1 MIPCAICMCMVQ
13 ASFAAQPYAQ
23 EPYDPRFLWFMLAF
37 LATLVCPFAL
47 LARSRHPEPVF
58 WICLAATLLFP
69 YDPLLMLMALCS
81 LVARRSGVA
90 RTVRAVAAAT
100 PVAVWAQL
108 RDALRP
114 ADASLWHLIFAKPY
128 TGGVYGGDMVMLVG
142 EPTIIITAV
151 VVALTGVTVSVL
163 CGLHIR
169 SRARL
174 HEADAKTRAAQ
185 HHAAHLQSDLDSQ
198 QLADAIAA
206 EAHDTLAHSLSL
218 IALNASALQ
227 AEANRLAHS
236 VDPEAHHEPADP
248 KETKRAAETVAAKAD
263 EIRRQA
269 AGALDEAHSII
280 DMLRHPQQAWERLA
294 PSDDTALTRESL
306 TALLDDARQAGERI
320 DTWID
325 IRQLGDLDE
334 NVGKVAYRAVQESL
348 TNARRHA
355 PGAPVSLEVTV
366 GPETGVHVHASNPT
380 DGIAGG
386 SGAAASAGVPG
397 RDARGGAGLPGL
409 AARVQSSGGTCRYG
423 FDDRRVF
430 HVDVTLP
437 WTTAGAVGPEAGSS
451 TMHETGRA
459 GDSRADRP
467 RRVGTMKP

>member
-1 MIPCAICMCMVQ
+1 MIPCAIAMCVVQ
-13 ASFAAQPYAQ
+13 SSMAAQIYSHGT
-23 EPYDPRFLWFMLAF
+23 YDGRYLWIILG
-37 LATLVCPFAL
+37 LLLSGVWPFAL
-47 LARSRHPEPVF
+47 VARSKYPEPVF
-58 WICLAATLLFP
+58 WICLAVTVLFP

-81 LVARRSGVA
+81 LIARRSGIV

-108 RDALRP
+108 RDALQP
-114 ADASLWHLIFAKPY
+114 ADASLWHIVFAKPY
-128 TGGVYGGDMVMLVG
+128 TGGAYGGDMVMLVG
-142 EPTIIITAV
+142 ESTIITTAV
-151 VVALTGVTVSVL
+151 VVALTGVAVSVL
-163 CGLHIR
+163 SGLHIR

-185 HHAAHLQSDLDSQ
+185 HHAANLQSDLDSQ

-227 AEANRLAHS
+227 AEANRLAHDVVS
-236 VDPEAHHEPADP
+236 GDGRAADP
-248 KETKRAAETVAAKAD
+248 DAARRAAETVASKAD

-269 AGALDEAHSII
+269 AGALDEAHSVI

-294 PSDDTALTRESL
+294 PTDDTALTRESL
-306 TALLDDARQAGERI
+306 ESLLDDVRQAGTRV

-355 PGAPVSLEVTV
+355 PDAPVSLEVTA
-366 GPETGVHVHASNPT
+366 GPDTGVHVHASNPT
-380 DGIAGG
+380 IRTMRADDESSVVGE
-386 SGAAASAGVPG
+386 GAAEHGPH
-397 RDARGGAGLPGL
+397 GGAGLPGL
-409 AARVQSSGGTCRYG
+409 AARVQSAGGTCRYG
-423 FDDRRVF
+423 VDDRRVF

-437 WTTAGAVGPEAGSS
+437 WTTTGDRPD
-451 TMHETGRA
+451 GRA
-459 GDSRADRP
+459 GGDRADAP
-467 RRVGTMKP
+467 AASVQ

>member
-1 MIPCAICMCMVQ
+1 MIPCAISMCVVQ
-13 ASFAAQPYAQ
+13 SSMAAQIYSHGV
-23 EPYDPRFLWFMLAF
+23 YDGRYLWIVLG
-37 LATLVCPFAL
+37 LLLSGVWPFAL
-47 LARSRHPEPVF
+47 VARSKYPEPVF
-58 WICLAATLLFP
+58 WICLAVTVLFP

-81 LVARRSGVA
+81 LIARRSGIV

-108 RDALRP
+108 RDALQP
-114 ADASLWHLIFAKPY
+114 AEASLWHLVFAKPY
-128 TGGVYGGDMVMLVG
+128 TGGAYGGDLVMLVG
-142 EPTIIITAV
+142 EPTIIATAI

-163 CGLHIR
+163 SGLHIR

-185 HHAAHLQSDLDSQ
+185 HHAAHLQNDLDNQ

-227 AEANRLAHS
+227 AEANRLAHVVS
-236 VDPEAHHEPADP
+236 PDGRHEPADP
-248 KETKRAAETVAAKAD
+248 QETRRAAETVAAKAD

-269 AGALDEAHSII
+269 AGALDEAHSVI

-294 PSDDTALTRESL
+294 PTDDTALTRESL

-325 IRQLGDLDE
+325 IRQLGDLDDSI
-334 NVGKVAYRAVQESL
+334 GKVAYRAVQESL

-355 PGAPVSLEVTV
+355 PDAPVSLEVTA
-366 GPETGVHVHASNPT
+366 GPDAGVHVHASNPT
-380 DGIAGG
+380 GHAGDV
-386 SGAAASAGVPG
+386 AVTTDDAGTPERG
-397 RDARGGAGLPGL
+397 RGGAGLPGL
-409 AARVQSSGGTCRYG
+409 AARVQEAGGTCRYG

-437 WTTAGAVGPEAGSS
+437 WTMADAAGPAAGTARAAGLADGGG
-451 TMHETGRA
+451 T
-459 GDSRADRP
+459 DRP